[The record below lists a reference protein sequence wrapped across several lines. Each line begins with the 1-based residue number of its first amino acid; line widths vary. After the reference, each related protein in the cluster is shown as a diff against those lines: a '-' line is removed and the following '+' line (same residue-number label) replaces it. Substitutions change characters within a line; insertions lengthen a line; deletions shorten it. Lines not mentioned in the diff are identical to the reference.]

1 VAPAGRTNP
10 VTQIAGNDVVLFA
23 RVRTRRGIGWWL
35 AAGTVAALLV
45 PALLCLLFAVVPVPL
60 TPLMVLRAA
69 QGAPMTRD
77 WTSIERISPSLIA
90 AVVAAED
97 SNFCRH
103 YGFDI
108 PALSEAIRRY
118 TRSQRSSRLRGA
130 STITQQTVKNVF
142 LWPDRTWP
150 RKILEAGL
158 TLYAE
163 TLWSKRRTLEIYLNV
178 VEWGDGI
185 YGAEAAARH
194 HFGKSAR
201 DLTRTEAAR
210 LAAVLPSPLRWS
222 PSNPGPYVVSR
233 TETIRVRG
241 ESLGPLLDCV
251 R

>member
-1 VAPAGRTNP
+1 
-10 VTQIAGNDVVLFA
+10 
-23 RVRTRRGIGWWL
+23 
-35 AAGTVAALLV
+35 VAALLV

-222 PSNPGPYVVSR
+222 PSHPGPYVVSR